1 MLAGPAFRKPR
12 GKGGVFETILTAGF
26 LVEAMVAIAAGL
38 VRGFSGF
45 GAALILAPGFTL
57 VMAPREAVVMTVL
70 LNTGAAAQLLFP
82 ALRLTRWRDIGPMGA
97 AAALAIPFGS
107 LLLVGLDGTVIRRAI
122 GAVVLAFSVAT
133 LAGWRYRGPRG
144 QPANLLVGVIGGL
157 LTGAAG
163 VGGPPIILY
172 FLSSDRPMAEN
183 RAGFICLFVLIQL
196 VAVPVF
202 LWQGLVTWEL
212 VWRAA
217 LLLPVYLV
225 ATHVGA
231 RLFTRTSE
239 HLARRLALG
248 CLVVIGLATLI
259 R

>member
-1 MLAGPAFRKPR
+1 
-12 GKGGVFETILTAGF
+12 
-26 LVEAMVAIAAGL
+26 

-45 GAALILAPGFTL
+45 GAALIMAPGFTL
-57 VMAPREAVVMTVL
+57 AMAPREAVVVTVL
-70 LNTGAAAQLLFP
+70 LNASVVTQLLIP
-82 ALRLTRWRDIGPMGA
+82 ALRQTRWIDVGPMSA
-97 AAALAIPFGS
+97 AAVIAIPFGS
-107 LLLVGLDGTVIRRAI
+107 LILIGLDGAVMRRAI
-122 GAVVLAFSVAT
+122 GTIVLAFSLAM

-144 QPANLLVGVIGGL
+144 QFANLLVGVLGGL

-172 FLSSDRPMAEN
+172 LLSGDRPMAEN
-183 RAGFICLFVLIQL
+183 RAGFISLFALIQL

-217 LLLPVYLV
+217 LLVPVYLV

-231 RLFTRTSE
+231 RLFIRASE
-239 HLARRLALG
+239 RLARRLGLAF
-248 CLVVIGLATLI
+248 LVFVGLATLI